1 MAELRFGFG
10 RRREASEALETSH
23 SLAPENPYAHAL
35 TGFIAAGDSDLETA
49 RRSFDKAL
57 EIDGVLA
64 TAWLGRGL
72 ISVRQGRLED
82 ALADLQ
88 MATVLDPRR
97 SFLRSYLSRGFSA
110 AGGISDAAH
119 ELSLA
124 ERFDPN
130 DPTPAFFSA
139 LLNQQLNR
147 FGTAIGDL
155 EKALELNDNR
165 MIYRS
170 GFLLDQDRAV
180 RRANLAV
187 IYLNSGLQEISVRE
201 ANRAVDDDYTNFSSH
216 LFLANAFDALRES
229 RRINLRFETT
239 AANQL
244 LLANLLAPAGT
255 GTLGQHVSLQ
265 EYTPLLNKPRTGFNA
280 QTTYLSHGGGE
291 LHQVATAYGSSS
303 SSSYAVD
310 VDYFHFD
317 GYFSNRE
324 IERLEVS
331 AQAKYQL
338 SPRDTAFAQVIVQD
352 LDSGDAAPVADI
364 SQVDPDFRRKESQLP
379 IILVGWR

>member
-1 MAELRFGFG
+1 MQQKSPDKRLIRV
-10 RRREASEALETSH
+10 
-23 SLAPENPYAHAL
+23 P
-35 TGFIAAGDSDLETA
+35 FI
-49 RRSFDKAL
+49 
-57 EIDGVLA
+57 
-64 TAWLGRGL
+64 
-72 ISVRQGRLED
+72 
-82 ALADLQ
+82 
-88 MATVLDPRR
+88 P
-97 SFLRSYLSRGFSA
+97 
-110 AGGISDAAH
+110 DAAH
-119 ELSLA
+119 ELRLA

-147 FGTAIGDL
+147 FSTAIGDL

-180 RRANLAV
+180 RRANLAA

-216 LFLANAFDALRES
+216 LFLANAFDAMRES

-265 EYTPLLNKPRTGFNA
+265 EYTPLLSKRELVSTPRPPT
-280 QTTYLSHGGGE
+280 S
-291 LHQVATAYGSSS
+291 ATA
-303 SSSYAVD
+303 
-310 VDYFHFD
+310 
-317 GYFSNRE
+317 
-324 IERLEVS
+324 
-331 AQAKYQL
+331 
-338 SPRDTAFAQVIVQD
+338 
-352 LDSGDAAPVADI
+352 VAN
-364 SQVDPDFRRKESQLP
+364 FTRWQLP
-379 IILVGWR
+379 MDLRPPPAMP